1 MAHDPHLAPATG
13 GTRRRGRPG
22 ARDVDL
28 EVARRVHR
36 RRLELGL
43 TLQDVA
49 ERLGVTSRQVHKYET
64 GASRVSAGRLHQ
76 IAEVL
81 GVEIVHLFAGVD
93 PAGLPGGAEP
103 DEAGRGQRRRLLE
116 LVRHVAAIRDRGHR
130 EAVCALARAL
140 ATLGGEAGASR
151 RPKRGHVGRAAET
164 RPRLPPSF
172 DHRRLE
178 AYPDLDPW
186 AGEG

>member
-1 MAHDPHLAPATG
+1 MARDPHPAPAKG

-28 EVARRVHR
+28 EVARRVRR

-76 IAEVL
+76 LAEVL
-81 GVEIVHLFAGVD
+81 GVEVGHFFEDVD

-103 DEAGRGQRRRLLE
+103 GEAGHGQRRRLLE
-116 LVRHVAAIRDRGHR
+116 LVRHVAAIGDRGHR

>member
-1 MAHDPHLAPATG
+1 MARDPHPAPAKG

-28 EVARRVHR
+28 EVARRVRR

-49 ERLGVTSRQVHKYET
+49 ERLGVTYRQMHKYET

-81 GVEIVHLFAGVD
+81 GVEVGHFFEDVD

-103 DEAGRGQRRRLLE
+103 GEAGHGQRRRLLE
-116 LVRHVAAIRDRGHR
+116 LVRHVAAIGDRGHR

-178 AYPDLDPW
+178 AFPDLDPW

>member
-1 MAHDPHLAPATG
+1 MAHDPHPAPATG
-13 GTRRRGRPG
+13 GTRRRGRHG
-22 ARDVDL
+22 ARDLDL
-28 EVARRVHR
+28 AVARRLRR

-49 ERLGVTSRQVHKYET
+49 ERLGVTYRQVHKYET

-76 IAEVL
+76 IAELL

-116 LVRHVAAIRDRGHR
+116 LVRHVADIRDRGHR
-130 EAVCALARAL
+130 EAVWALAREL
-140 ATLGGEAGASR
+140 AALGGEEPA
-151 RPKRGHVGRAAET
+151 RAAGRSGAT
-164 RPRLPPSF
+164 
-172 DHRRLE
+172 
-178 AYPDLDPW
+178 
-186 AGEG
+186 